1 MNAQSRALWDF
12 LAMAQE
18 RGLSDEFFKL
28 FGSKLFNPSKDL
40 VDNLGEVE
48 DLVLALDLEK
58 INSMLDQ
65 WMEPVLKSL
74 TNEETIDGMKFF
86 LTKFGP
92 GIKNLIG
99 DDEDLVESAKNI
111 IKLMML
117 AKNMMLLFGPV
128 AVSAATPYIMDALKG
143 KGETCGVRAGQLL
156 NGLVK
161 ASNDLDSAD
170 PDFLSDFARGFK
182 KEIDSP
188 QINKATDRIVGV
200 ILDQKPQVARFA
212 FRTFTAR
219 LKRKF
224 GNGGRN

>member
-48 DLVLALDLEK
+48 DLVLDLDLRK
-58 INSMLDQ
+58 INELLDQ

-86 LTKFGP
+86 LIKFGP
-92 GIKNLIG
+92 GIKTMIG
-99 DDEDLVESAKNI
+99 DDQDLMESARNI
-111 IKLMML
+111 FKLMIL
-117 AKNMMLLFGPV
+117 AKKMILLFGPI
-128 AVSAATPYIMDALKG
+128 AVSVATPYIMNTMKG
-143 KGETCGVRAGQLL
+143 NGEQYGAKAGKLL
-156 NGLVK
+156 NGLVR

-170 PDFLSDFARGFK
+170 PGFLSDFARGLK
-182 KEIDSP
+182 KEIDSS
-188 QINKATDRIVGV
+188 QINKTTDRIVGV
-200 ILDQKPQVARFA
+200 ILDQKPQVFRFA

-219 LKRKF
+219 FKRKF